1 MPVAIQRPI
10 RVMLVDD
17 HQSMLWGLR
26 KLIES
31 DAPRMQVV
39 YAASSRAEALAG
51 VREHNPDVVLLD
63 LDLGQDSGLDVLDE
77 LAANDGAKFIVL
89 TGARDAA
96 AREHAVRAGARGLI
110 HKSEPAEVILRAIA
124 SVHAGDLWFDRAT
137 LASLYTAFCG
147 SRSGGASRSA
157 SNALTPAERRVI
169 AAVVRHK
176 SAPNKVIADE
186 LCISTHTLRNHL
198 ASIYDKLGLHRRLD
212 LVLYTLE
219 RRPDLGRPAPPVAP
233 PAERS
238 SARNGRHPGG
248 HRAFGLG
255 NE

>member
-17 HQSMLWGLR
+17 HHSMLWGLR

-51 VREHNPDVVLLD
+51 VREHKPDVVLLD
-63 LDLGQDSGLDVLDE
+63 LDLGQDSGLDVMRE
-77 LAANDGAKFIVL
+77 LAAPDGAKFIVL
-89 TGARDAA
+89 TGARDAV
-96 AREHAVRAGARGLI
+96 AREQAVRAGARGLV
-110 HKSEPAEVILRAIA
+110 HKSEPAEAILRAIA
-124 SVHAGDLWFDRAT
+124 SVHAGELWFDRAT
-137 LASLYTAFCG
+137 VARLYAAFCG
-147 SRSGGASRSA
+147 SPGGGASFEPA
-157 SNALTPAERRVI
+157 NVLTLAERRII

-176 SAPNKVIADE
+176 SAPNKVIAAA

-212 LVLYTLE
+212 LVLYALDRHPELGTL
-219 RRPDLGRPAPPVAP
+219 APPIAGPV
-233 PAERS
+233 EKS
-238 SARNGRHPGG
+238 SARNSRHPGS
-248 HRAFGLG
+248 HRAFGLR